1 MPIVRF
7 ETKSANPLVL
17 IPEPKFSGRTL
28 YAEVFLSSF
37 SVRVF
42 ELSTNS
48 MRIKFP
54 KFEECIDLLSKE
66 ILSSKQKVTLVGEG
80 LFSGMVFELLK
91 KCPQAIEA
99 ACILDPPLSRNEE
112 NFFRLPKNVEWI
124 LERFPRFYFRKNFI
138 PFTNPWKE
146 IFNTVLRTAIVC
158 PRSFLQK
165 TPERSRNKSRHSE
178 TRSKDFRFSESKHRI
193 PNRRKLF

>member
-66 ILSSKQKVTLVGEG
+66 ILGSKQKVTLVGEG

-91 KCPQAIEA
+91 KCPQAIET

>member
-66 ILSSKQKVTLVGEG
+66 ILGSKQKVTLVGEG